1 MDLIILKK
9 KLDGFRAAN
18 GSIRDVSPEVLWE
31 LRQVWEHFTGPIEQ
45 FRSELGMKVGTL
57 RKLLTDSKK
66 LNHALAT
73 AGAVELPDPG
83 SDGTQEDPGRTGG
96 SGCHLEL
103 VYDQGNKL
111 IRFPS
116 IDTLIEFLRKA
127 S

>member
-31 LRQVWEHFTGPIEQ
+31 LRQVWENFTGPIEQ

-57 RKLLTDSKK
+57 RKLLTESKK

-73 AGAVELPDPG
+73 AGVLGEPNPG
-83 SDGTQEDPGRTGG
+83 SEGTQDAQIHAGG
-96 SGCHLEL
+96 HLEL
-103 VYDQGNKL
+103 VYDQGSKI

-116 IDTLIEFLRKA
+116 VDTLIDFLKRA